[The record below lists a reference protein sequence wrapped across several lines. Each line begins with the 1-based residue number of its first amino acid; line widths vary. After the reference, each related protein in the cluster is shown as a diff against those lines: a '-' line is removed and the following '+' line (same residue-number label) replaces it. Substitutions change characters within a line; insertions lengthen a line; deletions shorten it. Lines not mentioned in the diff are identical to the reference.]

1 MLITQ
6 RVVNSWLKPDPRA
19 ILAISYFRN
28 SRSQRVMGMATPLK
42 SRTLVISA
50 AKASKR
56 RAQVGAGGSFTS
68 GSWREGSD
76 DFSPMAAFTWPL

>member
-56 RAQVGAGGSFTS
+56 RAQLGGGGSFTS

-76 DFSPMAAFTWPL
+76 NFSPMAAFTWPL